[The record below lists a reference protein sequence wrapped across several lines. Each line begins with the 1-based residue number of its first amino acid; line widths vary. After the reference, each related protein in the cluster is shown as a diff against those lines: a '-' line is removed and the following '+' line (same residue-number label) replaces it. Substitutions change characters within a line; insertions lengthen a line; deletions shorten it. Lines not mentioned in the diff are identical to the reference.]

1 MFKSAAIMSV
11 TAYSRTRARAISS
24 CIMQHRRRFGLAHGV
39 HRNNEVAPRRARLVL
54 RWMTVRRYAA
64 LACNQPRRLTESVY
78 CQRYGKS
85 VRV

>member
-1 MFKSAAIMSV
+1 MHNATQAAVWSNI
-11 TAYSRTRARAISS
+11 TNGA
-24 CIMQHRRRFGLAHGV
+24 
-39 HRNNEVAPRRARLVL
+39 HRNNEVGPRRARLVL

-64 LACNQPRRLTESVY
+64 LACNQLTESVY